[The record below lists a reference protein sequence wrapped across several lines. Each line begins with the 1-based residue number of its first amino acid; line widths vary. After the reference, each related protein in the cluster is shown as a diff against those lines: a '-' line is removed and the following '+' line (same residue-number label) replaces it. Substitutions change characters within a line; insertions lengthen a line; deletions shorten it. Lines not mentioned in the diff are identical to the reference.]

1 MKFLCHILIINI
13 QLFMFKGVSDRREEG
28 TFVWES
34 DETRLGYAHW
44 RKGEPNNRG
53 NEDCVHLRYA
63 DKLWKGSWN
72 DLRCTRDK
80 MGNNRPLTALC
91 ER

>member
-1 MKFLCHILIINI
+1 MLELNIIILIGATDGI
-13 QLFMFKGVSDRREEG
+13 EEG
-28 TFVWES
+28 TFLWSS
-34 DETRLGYAHW
+34 DESRLSYAHW

-53 NEDCVHLRYA
+53 DEDCVHLRYT

-91 ER
+91 QR

>member
-1 MKFLCHILIINI
+1 
-13 QLFMFKGVSDRREEG
+13 MFKGVTDIREEG
-28 TFVWES
+28 NFVWES
-34 DETRLGYAHW
+34 DESRLTYAHW

-53 NEDCVHLRYA
+53 NEDCVHLRYTN
-63 DKLWKGSWN
+63 KLWKGSWN

-91 ER
+91 QR